1 MNIIIIE
8 DEKLAA
14 QNLEQLLLDIDKSIC
29 IQAKI
34 STIREAVVWLTQNKT
49 DLIFLD
55 IQLSDGISF
64 KIFEKIEVKTPI
76 IFTTAYDH
84 YAIKAFDV
92 NSIAYLLKPIK
103 AKELEK
109 SLKKF
114 NEMSISEQNKHVD
127 YSSLL
132 NLLSNKLPEYQKRF
146 IINAGQKIKTVSV
159 EDIAYFYVIEKSVF
173 LCTHQNERYALE
185 YSLDN
190 LEALLDPTLFFRINR
205 QHIINI
211 AAIANMYNLSNRSI
225 KIELKPPTE
234 QETIVSILRLSDFK
248 KWLNR

>member
-1 MNIIIIE
+1 MNVIIIE

-14 QNLEQLLLDIDKSIC
+14 QNLEKLLLDIDKSIT

-34 STIREAVVWLTQNKT
+34 GTVREAIAWLMQNKT

-64 KIFEKIEVKTPI
+64 KIFETVEVKTPI

-103 AKELEK
+103 AKELER
-109 SLKKF
+109 SLKKYKDT
-114 NEMSISEQNKHVD
+114 ISEKTQTID
-127 YSSLL
+127 YSMLL
-132 NLLSNKLPEYQKRF
+132 NLISNKLPEYQKRF
-146 IINAGQKIKTVSV
+146 IINAGQKIKTIPI
-159 EDIAYFYVIEKSVF
+159 EAIAYFYVIEKSVF

-190 LEALLDPTLFFRINR
+190 LETLLDPSLFFRVNR
-205 QHIINI
+205 QQIIHIS
-211 AAIANMYNLSNRSI
+211 AIANMYNLSNRSI
-225 KIELKPPTE
+225 KIELKPPSE

>member
-1 MNIIIIE
+1 MNVIIIE

-14 QNLEQLLLDIDKSIC
+14 QNLEKLLLDMDKSIQ

-34 STIREAVVWLTQNKT
+34 GTVREAVGWLIQNKT

-64 KIFEKIEVKTPI
+64 KIFEKVEVKTPI

-103 AKELEK
+103 QKELER

-114 NEMSISEQNKHVD
+114 KENIFEKAQTID
-127 YSSLL
+127 YSMLL
-132 NLLSNKLPEYQKRF
+132 NLISNKLPEYQKRF
-146 IINAGQKIKTVSV
+146 IINAGQKIKTIAV

-173 LCTHQNERYALE
+173 LCTHQNERFALE

-190 LEALLDPTLFFRINR
+190 LETILDPTVFFRINR
-205 QHIINI
+205 QHIIHI
-211 AAIANMYNLSNRSI
+211 SAIANMYNLSNRSI
-225 KIELKPPTE
+225 KIELKPPSE

>member
-1 MNIIIIE
+1 MNVIIIE

-14 QNLEQLLLDIDKSIC
+14 QNLEKLLLDIDKSIT

-34 STIREAVVWLTQNKT
+34 GTVREAVAWLMQNKT

-64 KIFEKIEVKTPI
+64 KIFETVEVKTPI

-84 YAIKAFDV
+84 YAIKAFEV

-103 AKELEK
+103 AKELER

-114 NEMSISEQNKHVD
+114 KDTISEKTQAID
-127 YSSLL
+127 YSMLL
-132 NLLSNKLPEYQKRF
+132 NLISNKLPEYQKRF

-159 EDIAYFYVIEKSVF
+159 EDIAYFYVIEKAVF

-190 LEALLDPTLFFRINR
+190 LETLLDPSLFFRVNR
-205 QHIINI
+205 QQIIHIS
-211 AAIANMYNLSNRSI
+211 AITNMYNLSNRSI
-225 KIELKPPTE
+225 KIELKPLSE